1 MNAKK
6 TPVNIEMVADVAQ
19 TPGGDLVIR
28 PRPGRNLKLNRVA
41 ETIRQADGAYRLKP
55 HGEWIGMS
63 QAMTILDFPYNTL
76 LRAMKSRALAAY
88 KKSPGRWAVSLES
101 VMDFK
106 RRTREE
112 PEFWEGF
119 NPAAKNAAQPVK
131 INSRAQNRKKVSV
144 NREWRPKTKV
154 N

>member
-6 TPVNIEMVADVAQ
+6 TPVKIEMVADVAQ

-28 PRPGRNLKLNRVA
+28 PRPGRSLKLNRVA

-88 KKSPGRWAVSLES
+88 AAGRAGIAQDTVRSMLPGLAAISMAGLAV
-101 VMDFK
+101 
-106 RRTREE
+106 R
-112 PEFWEGF
+112 
-119 NPAAKNAAQPVK
+119 
-131 INSRAQNRKKVSV
+131 SRSALAEKVL
-144 NREWRPKTKV
+144 RD
-154 N
+154 